1 MAMIPLPGGHDS
13 AGAYLKIPDFESLLA
28 LFAAQV
34 FQAVPT
40 ASDINVFERSVNEE
54 FLCTFFSLFLIFFFL
69 PLPYTLFGV
78 FFVCQTLPGISNEE
92 AKNCRRKRAR
102 GGGWGEQCRE
112 KKTGEETQ
120 GVFSTLTV
128 R

>member
-1 MAMIPLPGGHDS
+1 MAIIPLPDGHDS
-13 AGAYLKIPDFESLLA
+13 AGVYLKIPDFESLLA

-54 FLCTFFSLFLIFFFL
+54 FLCTFFFPFLIFFFFFL
-69 PLPYTLFGV
+69 PLPYTLFVV

-92 AKNCRRKRAR
+92 AKNCRRKKAR
-102 GGGWGEQCRE
+102 GGGGGGC
-112 KKTGEETQ
+112 
-120 GVFSTLTV
+120 GVGRRKQARKHRACLAL
-128 R
+128 

>member
-1 MAMIPLPGGHDS
+1 MAIIPLPGGHDS

-54 FLCTFFSLFLIFFFL
+54 FLCTFFSLFLIFFFSPFAIHFVWSVLCL
-69 PLPYTLFGV
+69 PDVAGHF
-78 FFVCQTLPGISNEE
+78 
-92 AKNCRRKRAR
+92 
-102 GGGWGEQCRE
+102 
-112 KKTGEETQ
+112 
-120 GVFSTLTV
+120 
-128 R
+128 